1 MNLLHN
7 ALIIDDGI
15 CRRGYVAFEDEFITR
30 TGAGDAPAELIAVA
44 GENAVDL
51 DGAYLIPGV
60 IDDQVHFR
68 DPGLTHKADLQTE
81 SAAAA
86 AGGVTSFM
94 DMPNTKPP
102 TVTVEALEAKLKRAS
117 EVSAVN
123 YAFFLGGTNSNLSEL
138 LKADYTSIPGVK
150 LFLGSSTGNMLV
162 DDEQELDAIFSQVPA
177 LIAIHSED
185 EATICRNRNE
195 AVERYAPAEPP
206 VAEHPVIRS
215 REACVLST
223 DRAIERARRLGTR
236 LHVLHVS
243 TAEEADMFAPGSP
256 ETKKITA
263 EVTVQH
269 LWFTDADYATLGT
282 RIKMNPAIKTTA
294 DREALREALRDG
306 RIDIVATDHAPHLL
320 REKEG
325 GAITA
330 ASGAPMVQFSLPLML
345 EMADQ
350 GVFTR
355 ELVVEKMCNAPARL
369 FGIDRRGYLR
379 EGYFADMTVVRPA
392 TPYIIKDNDA
402 LSRCGWTPLA
412 GTTLHNRVEQTWV
425 NGQLVYSGDKGVLP
439 CDVPAGKP
447 LHFAA
452 RKNA

>member
-15 CRRGYVAFEDEFITR
+15 CRRGYVAFENEFITR

-138 LKADYTSIPGVK
+138 LKADYTAIPGVK
-150 LFLGSSTGNMLV
+150 LILGSSTGNMLV

-206 VAEHPVIRS
+206 VAEHTVIRS

-269 LWFTDADYATLGT
+269 LWFTDADYDRLGT

-306 RIDIVATDHAPHLL
+306 RIDVVATDHAPHLL
-320 REKEG
+320 QEKEG

-392 TPYIIKDNDA
+392 TPYIIKDSDA

-425 NGQLVYSGDKGVLP
+425 NGQLVYSCDKGVLP